1 MPDPRQPRALLL
13 LAWALGVWTLLTGI
27 TSGRLTHIVAGGA
40 LVVLSILTLSRVLP
54 IGTAGEA
61 PAAPARDAATDWG
74 WVGVTAGVVF
84 VGLALLTR
92 LAGVLSVERDVYEGV
107 LVAVP
112 KSDLWRSISRFGSNT
127 VLFPAAVFLIVL
139 LPGRFLRHWWLWAA
153 AMLLASGLEGLGK
166 LAIGRTR
173 PHGLALGF
181 PSGHAAA
188 AAAFYTMAA
197 YFAAG
202 AMRGRRARWIP
213 YAVAAVCIGLVA
225 FSRMALRAHWPFDVV
240 GGAALG
246 LGVAAGAVWWHE
258 RHPDA
263 GRRLAT
269 LPAPW
274 TRAIY
279 RWQSLGPVALV
290 ALLLLKPP
298 MAEGY
303 FWLDL
308 LAFDIPGGLCTAAG
322 LLLRLW
328 IAGHTHE
335 RALVPRGLPA
345 QFETSGP
352 YAYMRQPR
360 PLSMLL
366 IGLGV
371 ALLGESAAAL
381 TLIPAVLVTMYRIT
395 IPLEEAHFRARFGAA
410 YDDYCAR
417 VPRFPRPSTAMAVA
431 AARELWPPS
440 ATSWPAIRQELPAA
454 AVIVALAV
462 LADTHALLPH
472 LLP

>member
-1 MPDPRQPRALLL
+1 M
-13 LAWALGVWTLLTGI
+13 
-27 TSGRLTHIVAGGA
+27 
-40 LVVLSILTLSRVLP
+40 LSILTLTRVLSS
-54 IGTAGEA
+54 GSAAEA
-61 PAAPARDAATDWG
+61 SAVPAARDAATDWG
-74 WVGVTAGVVF
+74 WVGVTAGLVF

-92 LAGVLSVERDVYEGV
+92 LAGVLSVERIVYEAV
-107 LVAVP
+107 IVAAP
-112 KSDLWRSISRFGSNT
+112 KSDLWRWIGRLGSDT
-127 VLFPAAVFLIVL
+127 ILFPAAVLLIVL
-139 LPGRFLRHWWLWAA
+139 LPAQFLRHWWLWIV

-166 LAIGRTR
+166 IAIGRTR
-173 PHGLALGF
+173 PHGLAPGF
-181 PSGHAAA
+181 PSGHASA

-213 YAVAAVCIGLVA
+213 YAVAAVCVGLVA

-246 LGVAAGAVWWHE
+246 LGVVAGAVWWHE

-269 LPAPW
+269 VPAPW
-274 TRAIY
+274 ARAIY

-298 MAEGY
+298 MAAGY
-303 FWLDL
+303 PWLDL
-308 LAFDIPGGLCTAAG
+308 LGFDIPGGLCTAAG

-410 YDDYCAR
+410 YADYCAR
-417 VPRFPRPSTAMAVA
+417 VPRFPRPSTAMLAA
-431 AARELWPPS
+431 AARELWPPT

-462 LADTHALLPH
+462 LADMHEILPH
-472 LLP
+472 LLR

>member
-1 MPDPRQPRALLL
+1 M
-13 LAWALGVWTLLTGI
+13 
-27 TSGRLTHIVAGGA
+27 
-40 LVVLSILTLSRVLP
+40 
-54 IGTAGEA
+54 
-61 PAAPARDAATDWG
+61 DWG

-92 LAGVLSVERDVYEGV
+92 LAGVLSVERNVYEAV

-197 YFAAG
+197 YFAAS

-225 FSRMALRAHWPFDVV
+225 FSRMALRAHWPSRRTPPARLRS
-240 GGAALG
+240 GR
-246 LGVAAGAVWWHE
+246 AAGAVWWHE

-308 LAFDIPGGLCTAAG
+308 LGFDIPGGLCTAAG

-335 RALVPRGLPA
+335 RALVPRRIPA
-345 QFETSGP
+345 V
-352 YAYMRQPR
+352 RDPR
-360 PLSMLL
+360 PHRRSGNLGHVSMLL

-417 VPRFPRPSTAMAVA
+417 VPRFPRPSTAMAEA
-431 AARELWPPS
+431 AALEGRP
-440 ATSWPAIRQELPAA
+440 RR
-454 AVIVALAV
+454 
-462 LADTHALLPH
+462 
-472 LLP
+472 